1 MGTLPQICAQFLD
14 EQSSSE
20 ARAEWTAKLAPLL
33 ELISGSGRQS
43 EYAIATVR
51 ELLQTYLNDEAPFGA
66 LPPTANTEV
75 PCPGGCRDEEQKS
88 YERPPRIAHDCPPIN
103 IHVLSKT

>member
-1 MGTLPQICAQFLD
+1 MAQANQKPHPGLCDFVCIPIFAVDTHLSQICAQFLD

-66 LPPTANTEV
+66 LPPTAAAEV
-75 PCPGGCRDEEQKS
+75 PCPRGVSR
-88 YERPPRIAHDCPPIN
+88 
-103 IHVLSKT
+103 